1 MRSEEKQ
8 KKYENYWRIHVTA
21 TRKTETKN
29 IGQLNQKFE
38 YLEVLYKKLN
48 KIYKSAVLENN
59 IDQFNYLYKKLY
71 KLSID
76 PKLRSIENYETK
88 LSVID
93 PRLFK
98 IYKNIF
104 KLQRSVNEYFK
115 ENNLI
120 KPKRSEIY
128 N

>member
-1 MRSEEKQ
+1 MRSETKQ
-8 KKYENYWRIHVTA
+8 KKYENYWQIHVTA
-21 TRKTETKN
+21 VRKNETKN

-76 PKLRSIENYETK
+76 PKLKSVENYETK

-98 IYKNIF
+98 LYKNIF
-104 KLQRSVNEYFK
+104 KLQRSVYEYFRQ
-115 ENNLI
+115 NNLI